1 EDLRCDLAAVRA
13 EVDVIVVALHKG
25 IGHVRSQIA
34 MYERDL
40 SRAVIDAGADIV
52 VGHHSHI
59 MRGIEVYKDKPI
71 YHGLGNFVSVTRA
84 LSPTDGGTP
93 EARAWA
99 VRREQLY
106 GFKPDP
112 NMPTYPFNPESRN
125 TIIVDCVAGPDGSV
139 DAGLIPCWIDDAA
152 RPVPLGPGDGDR
164 VVDYVRT
171 IGREA
176 GLGTDF
182 DWDGERVRITAPATV
197 RAEA

>member
-1 EDLRCDLAAVRA
+1 
-13 EVDVIVVALHKG
+13 VDIIVVALHKG

-59 MRGIEVYKDKPI
+59 MRGIELYKGKPI

-84 LSPTDGGTP
+84 LSPTESDTP

-99 VRREQLY
+99 RRREQLY

-112 NMPTYPFNPESRN
+112 NMPTYPFNPESRH
-125 TIIVDCVAGPDGSV
+125 TIIVDCLAGADGSI
-139 DAGLIPCWIDDAA
+139 DAGLIPCWIDDDA
-152 RPVPLGPGDGDR
+152 RPVPLGRGDGDA
-164 VVDYVRT
+164 VLDYVRT
-171 IGREA
+171 IGEEA
-176 GLGTDF
+176 GLVTDF
-182 DWDGERVRITAPATV
+182 AWDGNRVRVAAPAPV
-197 RAEA
+197 RTAA